1 VTSTELVSAYACA
14 GIITA
19 GSSSGRCA
27 ASSSAKARQDR
38 DVRIMIDKNKDT
50 IFLAIVLPPPKEYL
64 RIFHSAV
71 FDCNLIMCCAQE
83 KK

>member
-1 VTSTELVSAYACA
+1 
-14 GIITA
+14 
-19 GSSSGRCA
+19 
-27 ASSSAKARQDR
+27 
-38 DVRIMIDKNKDT
+38 MIDKNKDT